1 MRYQN
6 KELHESLK
14 AYVFVALQTLQRLAE
29 GKALKIRLIND
40 HKWVKQEDNT
50 FVKRT
55 QLVPD
60 WGSIFM
66 DAEKELKGL
75 PEYKKCSDEIQKDQV
90 IARHLNTLVGTPLWR
105 YSVQETRVMDGIAI
119 RILNKQNDFKFNDE
133 IFDHEYFKMEDAF
146 YSPTI
151 PCEMMVLLPGF
162 SADVF
167 PVELDDET
175 KIDILMDEENIE
187 CLEHGVIV
195 AQLGGTFSK
204 GPMFAVR
211 IKYQCEKVIGQ
222 ESGEAASKESSR
234 ERSIEERLFDVIHA
248 LRVFKAGV
256 CSYSAIL
263 RYSPSY
269 LFEGIS
275 YWQPLGSMAPELF
288 IKYLLSKAETEDFR
302 RFWNAF
308 QSENVKNRK
317 FLDIALRRFSYAN
330 ERSRSEDKIIDLLI
344 AAEAL
349 FLTDSGDAKERGEM
363 RFRLALRAGL
373 FSDGEVVSKKNVYD
387 HMRYAY
393 DIRSTIVHGGKPVL
407 PKSKQDG
414 SLEEFV
420 KNTTEY
426 LRTALHK
433 AIDLAAQS
441 KLPKGSL
448 AEWDSMIFPIA
459 EIKETEPESGL

>member
-1 MRYQN
+1 MTYRN
-6 KELHESLK
+6 KELHESLR
-14 AYVFVALQTLQRLAE
+14 AYVSVALQTLQKLAE
-29 GKALKIRLIND
+29 GKVLKIRVISN
-40 HKWVKQEDNT
+40 HKWVKQEEDNT
-50 FVKRT
+50 FVRRS
-55 QLVPD
+55 QLAPD
-60 WGSIFM
+60 WESIFM

-75 PEYKKCSDEIQKDQV
+75 PEYKRCIDEIQKDEV
-90 IARHLNTLVGTPLWR
+90 IAKHLNTVVGTPVLR
-105 YSVQETRVMDGIAI
+105 GLVQETNVIDGFAI
-119 RILNKQNDFKFNDE
+119 RVLNKQNDFKFNDE

-151 PCEMMVLLPGF
+151 SCEMMVLLPGF

-167 PVELDDET
+167 PVELDDEM
-175 KIDILMDEENIE
+175 KIDILTDEENIE

-195 AQLGGTFSK
+195 AQLSGTFSK

-211 IKYQCEKVIGQ
+211 IKYQYAKVIGEQ
-222 ESGEAASKESSR
+222 NNEAASKESSR

-248 LRVFKAGV
+248 LRVFKSGD

-263 RYSPSY
+263 RYSPSW
-269 LFEGIS
+269 LIKGIS
-275 YWQPLGSMAPELF
+275 YWQPLGIMAPAWF
-288 IKYLLSKAETEDFR
+288 TKYSLSKTETEDFR

-308 QSENVKNRK
+308 QSENLKNRK

-363 RFRLALRAGL
+363 RFRLALRAAL
-373 FSDGEVVSKKNVYD
+373 FSDVISKKNVYD

-407 PKSKQDG
+407 RKQDET
-414 SLEEFV
+414 LEEFV

-448 AEWDSMIFPIA
+448 AEWDSMIFPNA
-459 EIKETEPESGL
+459 EIKETEKT